1 MNAKKCKAIRQLL
14 KSEGVDVK
22 ETSYVVSG
30 TRDKFG
36 TSRILRL
43 GVAQCQLKQC
53 GRLAD
58 KNAKR
63 VAAAAL

>member
-22 ETSYVVSG
+22 EAAYTTPSEKLIYEDR
-30 TRDKFG
+30 TP
-36 TSRILRL
+36 I
-43 GVAQCQLKQC
+43 QLKQC
-53 GRLAD
+53 GRRAY

-63 VAAAAL
+63 TTA